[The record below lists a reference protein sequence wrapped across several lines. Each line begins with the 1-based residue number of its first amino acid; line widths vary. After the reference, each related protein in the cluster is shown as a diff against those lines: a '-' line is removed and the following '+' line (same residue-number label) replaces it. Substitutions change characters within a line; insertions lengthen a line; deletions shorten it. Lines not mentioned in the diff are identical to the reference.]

1 MKRINRILNLLVLI
15 SVLGYGIFIYF
26 NQDMYFCPILK
37 YFHIYCPA
45 CGITRMFLSV
55 LNLEFYQAYISSV
68 LPNDK
73 LHLRLNRNLRTLP
86 HPLLTYQS
94 HHENLHVSFLSLT
107 TPLSHLS
114 VILIPHPQ
122 FSCIAI
128 ATGDDLQ

>member
-55 LNLEFYQAYISSV
+55 LNLEFYQAFRFNPLVFLLLIILILFSIVQTFIFINKRRFIRISNKFYLGLVIV
-68 LPNDK
+68 LIIYTIA
-73 LHLRLNRNLRTLP
+73 RNI
-86 HPLLTYQS
+86 
-94 HHENLHVSFLSLT
+94 ECFSFLLPT
-107 TPLSHLS
+107 I
-114 VILIPHPQ
+114 VN
-122 FSCIAI
+122 
-128 ATGDDLQ
+128 